1 MPIRGLTDTVAPR
14 FPRLG
19 KLRKGAVK
27 PEVGNKPGADLD
39 YFRFDGEPDVTAAFI
54 AAYGNQPRVLSV
66 YLPFAGVD
74 DCFAAWKEKWA
85 AGGLVHRCDG
95 QTMQIW
101 RTPDG
106 KYSRAAKA
114 CDGGC
119 DEVARLEVI
128 LPELFRA
135 GHVGYVTLE
144 THGLNDML
152 GIQATL
158 NAAYTARRDLRGIE
172 FVLRRVERDIST
184 PGEGGKRVRRTK
196 WIVELAPAPRWAQVQ
211 LAMAQS
217 AAYALP
223 EPAETVDASTG
234 EIVEPAQLPAP
245 APDPRPMPT
254 TLSEAYKQGH
264 QDGQKTPAPI
274 KSQAAPTNGNG
285 NKPAA
290 AAAPKKTYTL
300 KDVEEVWTARWQMAI
315 KLKLQPEAI
324 QGSVP
329 VEEFMERC
337 KALRKQ
343 ILERASLIVNT
354 HPSGQIAMG
363 DSDEQIIAQAISLAP
378 TWEPANV
385 TA

>member
-1 MPIRGLTDTVAPR
+1 MIKGLTDQVAPR

-19 KLRKGAVK
+19 KLKKGGVK
-27 PEVGNKPGADLD
+27 PEQGNKPGPDLD
-39 YFRFDGEPDVTAAFI
+39 HFRFDGEPEIAAAFT
-54 AAYGNQPRVLSV
+54 AAYGREPRALSV
-66 YLPFAGVD
+66 YLPFERPD
-74 DCFAAWKEKWA
+74 DCFQAWKEKWA

-101 RTPDG
+101 RTADG
-106 KYSRAAKA
+106 KYSRQPKP

-172 FVLRRVERDIST
+172 FVLRRVEREIST
-184 PGEGGKRVRRTK
+184 PGQNGQRVRRTK

-217 AAYALP
+217 AALALP
-223 EPAETVDASTG
+223 EPADAERVDAETG

-245 APDPRPMPT
+245 AAPDPRPMPT

-264 QDGQKTPAPI
+264 QDGAKSPAVKAPAP
-274 KSQAAPTNGNG
+274 AATNGNG
-285 NKPAA
+285 SKP
-290 AAAPKKTYTL
+290 AAPKKTFTL
-300 KDVEEVWTARWQMAI
+300 KEVEEVWTARWQMAL

-343 ILERASLIVNT
+343 ILERANLIVNT
-354 HPSGQIAMG
+354 HPDGKLNMA
-363 DSDEQIIAQAISLAP
+363 DTDEMILEQALRLAP
-378 TWEPANV
+378 TWEAANV
-385 TA
+385 PA

>member
-1 MPIRGLTDTVAPR
+1 MPIVGLTDNVAPR

-19 KLRKGAVK
+19 KLRKGGAK
-27 PEVGNKPGADLD
+27 PEQGNQPGPDLD
-39 YFRFDGEPDVTAAFI
+39 YFRFDGEPDVTAAFA

-66 YLPFAGVD
+66 YLPFAAVE
-74 DCFAAWKEKWA
+74 DCFAAWKEKWS

-101 RTPDG
+101 RTPAG
-106 KYSRAAKA
+106 TYSRDPKA

-144 THGLNDML
+144 THGLNDIL

-172 FVLRRVERDIST
+172 FVLRRVEREIST
-184 PGEGGKRVRRTK
+184 PGQNGQRVRRAK

-217 AAYALP
+217 IALALP
-223 EPAETVDASTG
+223 EPSETVDAETG
-234 EIVEPAQLPAP
+234 ELIDAPAQLPAP
-245 APDPRPMPT
+245 AISTTANVPT
-254 TLSEAYKQGH
+254 PVKPATTAL
-264 QDGQKTPAPI
+264 TP
-274 KSQAAPTNGNG
+274 TR
-285 NKPAA
+285 PAA
-290 AAAPKKTYTL
+290 AANGAGRQSAKPVPKKFTL
-300 KDVEEVWTARWQMAI
+300 QEVERVWTARWQTALG
-315 KLKLQPEAI
+315 LKLQPEAI
-324 QGSVP
+324 QGGIP

-337 KALRKQ
+337 KALKALIIGRAKQ
-343 ILERASLIVNT
+343 IVSN
-354 HPSGQIAMG
+354 HPQGEINLA
-363 DSDEQIIAQAISLAP
+363 DSDEQIIEQALRLAP
-378 TWEPANV
+378 TWEAANV
-385 TA
+385 PA